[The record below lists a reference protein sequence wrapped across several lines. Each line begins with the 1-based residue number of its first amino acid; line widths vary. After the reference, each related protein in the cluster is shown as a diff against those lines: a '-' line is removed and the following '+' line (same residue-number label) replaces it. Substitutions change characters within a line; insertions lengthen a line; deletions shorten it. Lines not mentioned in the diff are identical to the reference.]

1 MKIGHASTP
10 QADAA
15 ALARASAETGAVAAR
30 AGQAQQVVGAD
41 ASTVQLSS
49 AAAGLRAEA
58 STPEFDAAK
67 VERIRAQIAAGTYVV
82 NPEAIADKL
91 IANAQEVLAS
101 VKR

>member
-15 ALARASAETGAVAAR
+15 VLARANAEIGAAAAR
-30 AGQAQQVVGAD
+30 AGQAQQAPAD

-49 AAAGLRAEA
+49 AAAGLKAEA

-67 VERIRAQIAAGTYVV
+67 VERIRQAIAAGTYTV

-91 IANAQEVLAS
+91 IANAQEVLAAA
-101 VKR
+101 RR

>member
-15 ALARASAETGAVAAR
+15 ALARANAEIGAAAAR
-30 AGQAQQVVGAD
+30 AGQAQQAAGD

-49 AAAGLRAEA
+49 AAAGLKAEA
-58 STPEFDAAK
+58 SAPEFDAAK
-67 VERIRAQIAAGTYVV
+67 VERIRAAIAAGTYTV

-91 IANAQEVLAS
+91 IANAQEVLAAA
-101 VKR
+101 KR